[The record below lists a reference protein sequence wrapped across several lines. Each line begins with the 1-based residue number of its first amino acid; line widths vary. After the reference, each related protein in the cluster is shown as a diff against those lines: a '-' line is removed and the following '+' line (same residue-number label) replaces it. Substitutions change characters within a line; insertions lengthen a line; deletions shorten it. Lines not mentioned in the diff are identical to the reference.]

1 MQNHKVLTAVT
12 VAVMLLGLS
21 LGLILA
27 DSSLLQAQEETA
39 ESDIAF
45 VNVQEVFENHP
56 DKAEAEEQINIEA
69 QEMQMELEEEIE
81 EDLNEDD
88 QRDILQEYQERLSR
102 REEELIGE
110 VLSDIEEV
118 ITHLAEEK
126 NLEIVLE
133 GENVLYGGYDLTPE
147 VLSEIEE

>member
-81 EDLNEDD
+81 DLNEDD

>member
-1 MQNHKVLTAVT
+1 MNNNRFLTAGLILLL
-12 VAVMLLGLS
+12 LLGLS
-21 LGLILA
+21 SGLLFSDIN
-27 DSSLLQAQEETA
+27 LLQAREETA

-69 QEMQMELEEEIE
+69 QELQRELEEEVE
-81 EDLNEDD
+81 ELDEGE
-88 QRDILQEYQERLSR
+88 QRDLLQEYQERLSR

-110 VLSDIEEV
+110 VLKNIEEV
-118 ITHLAEEK
+118 ITSLAEEK
-126 NLEIVLE
+126 NLEVVLE

-147 VLSEIEE
+147 VLEEIEQ